1 MDQKVAGTAKIILV
15 VDADNGRREYTQKI
29 LSSAGYTVLTATNV
43 ADAEALAETDQIIDL
58 VICSVV
64 LGLGGD
70 SGVHLAEH
78 IERSKRTNS
87 TLLVSHYSRELLRH
101 IPGFARQRHFL
112 SNPFDSQELLHRV
125 HDLLVR
131 PRP

>member
-1 MDQKVAGTAKIILV
+1 MDQKAVGTAKVILV
-15 VDADNGRREYTQKI
+15 VDANNGRREYTQKI
-29 LSSAGYTVLTATNV
+29 LLSAGFSVLTATS
-43 ADAEALAETDQIIDL
+43 AEDAEALADTDQIIDL

-64 LGLGGD
+64 LGLSGE

-101 IPGFARQRHFL
+101 IPGFGRQRHFL

-131 PRP
+131 PGS